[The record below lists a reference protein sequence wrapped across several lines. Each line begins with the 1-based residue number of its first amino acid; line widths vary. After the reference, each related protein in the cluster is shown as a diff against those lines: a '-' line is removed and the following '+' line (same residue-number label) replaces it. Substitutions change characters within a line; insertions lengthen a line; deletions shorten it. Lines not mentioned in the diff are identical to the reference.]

1 MKKLLYILGTVLS
14 VVVLFSCEPGR
25 AENGELLF
33 NVDEPSYDWEPRFL
47 SKVSNSAGENIIY
60 KYDTSDRLTDVNYTR
75 GNTSAFQFTYE
86 PNSIKTNS
94 AVVTY
99 ENLNTIFTS
108 TLAFEY
114 NTDNSLSQAT
124 GIIDQDGTK
133 LSDIKIEVEY
143 TDTRP
148 SKITSTVTPVKTP
161 SNVTRSENTLVYDG
175 EGLASWTK
183 TLTSGGNV
191 DFEQTIA
198 FTAFDNKRNAFAKLP
213 MVYRILSTVYNEGPW
228 GVAGFSKNNFK
239 KITVDGE
246 SAEYI
251 YKYDPKKYP
260 TEASTTGKKF
270 TFLYKN

>member
-25 AENGELLF
+25 DENGDLLF
-33 NVDEPSYDWEPRFL
+33 NVNEPSYDWEPRFL
-47 SKVSNSAGENIIY
+47 SEVKDSAG
-60 KYDTSDRLTDVNYTR
+60 
-75 GNTSAFQFTYE
+75 GNTTYSYDDANRLIEVNSTQNSSSQFKFNYVSDSLI
-86 PNSIKTNS
+86 N
-94 AVVTY
+94 AAVTY
-99 ENLNTIFTS
+99 QDSSGIFTFNL
-108 TLAFEY
+108 TFEY

-133 LSDIKIEVEY
+133 LSDIKVEVEY

-148 SKITSTVTPVKTP
+148 SKITSTVTPVNNP

-183 TLTSGGNV
+183 TVTTGGNV

>member
-25 AENGELLF
+25 DENGDLLF
-33 NVDEPSYDWEPRFL
+33 NVNEPSYDWEPRFL

-75 GNTSAFQFTYE
+75 GNTSAFHFTYE
-86 PNSIKTNS
+86 PNSIKTNN

-99 ENLNTIFTS
+99 ENLNSIFTS

-148 SKITSTVTPVKTP
+148 SKITSTVTPVNNP

-183 TLTSGGNV
+183 TVTTGGNV

-213 MVYRILSTVYNEGPW
+213 MVYRILSAVYNEGPW
-228 GVAGFSKNNFK
+228 AVAGFSRNNFT

-246 SAEYI
+246 SIEYT
-251 YKYDPKKYP
+251 YQYDPKKYP
-260 TEASTTGKKF
+260 TEASTTGNTF
-270 TFLYKN
+270 TFSYKN